1 LTIIEPESL
10 IDPVC
15 GIVREVADFPVPSGA
30 PLGYRSCVAVVADTR
45 RFAVWLADRV
55 GGGTSWGSRDA
66 AARSALGEAVERYCG
81 NHIPGTLRRASRTE
95 LLTAGEDAL
104 GSADLPQFSP
114 EQLARA
120 GFPYRAW
127 DDETPLLWA
136 VGRRDDGSSCH
147 VPASY
152 VYLNWHSGERRDE
165 PRITHLQYSGIAT
178 GQGLGDA
185 ADRALVEVLERDAA
199 VAWWTLGLPSVPV
212 DPASVPGVEA
222 AMSVTRLELQI
233 VALPSEF
240 GVAVLG
246 ALLLDEHRGVA
257 AAAFAAGLD
266 PESVA
271 LKAVGEA
278 TQVWTN
284 GVGLLD
290 PDGPSFQAVQAGFF
304 ARHTYLPF
312 REDRHYLE
320 DAGEGFSGLRDLATH
335 VQLWLDRRLWPELAR
350 FSPVDQPSVAVH
362 EAVAR
367 SCADGLATSVAE
379 VCERLAASGR
389 LPVTFD
395 LTTDDVAETG
405 WRVARVVVPR
415 MITNAPAAYAYLGTP
430 RLAEL
435 AARHGVERSDWFL
448 APPPHN

>member
-1 LTIIEPESL
+1 MTIIEPESL

-15 GIVREVADFPVPSGA
+15 GIVREIADFPVPADA
-30 PLGYRSCVAVVADTR
+30 PLGYRSCVAAVADTR

-81 NHIPGTLRRASRTE
+81 NHIPVELRRASRTE
-95 LLTAGEDAL
+95 LLAAGEGAL
-104 GSADLPQFSP
+104 GPADLPQFSP
-114 EQLARA
+114 EQLERQ
-120 GFPYRAW
+120 GFPYRSW
-127 DDETPLLWA
+127 DDETPLWWVA
-136 VGRRDDGSSCH
+136 GRRDDGSPCH
-147 VPASY
+147 VPGSY
-152 VYLNWHSGERRDE
+152 IYLNWHSGDRRDE

-178 GQGLGDA
+178 GQGLDDA

-199 VAWWTLGLPSVPV
+199 VAWWTLGLSSVPV
-212 DPASVPGVEA
+212 DPASVPGLET
-222 AMSVTRLELQI
+222 AMSVTHLRLQL

-290 PDGPSFQAVQAGFF
+290 PDGPSFRAVQAGVF

-312 REDRHYLE
+312 REDRHYLD

-350 FSPVDQPSVAVH
+350 FSPLDGRPVGVRG
-362 EAVAR
+362 AVAQA
-367 SCADGLATSVAE
+367 CAGGLVDSVAE
-379 VCERLAASGR
+379 VRERLAVSGR

-415 MITNAPAAYAYLGTP
+415 MVTNAPAAYAYLGTP

-435 AARHGVERSDWFL
+435 AARHGVARSDWFL
-448 APPPHN
+448 TPPPHN